1 MKNFGHHT
9 SLLVMAIFLACT
21 AFSQEKWTL
30 EKCISHAREHNLQV
44 RRQAIAVEQ
53 AGNNLTSARLEYLPT
68 MNASMN
74 HNMSWGRSVNL
85 NDLEII
91 ENKLSQSTSLNF
103 SASVPLFEGMRKQN
117 NIKSSKV
124 QLELAGSNVEKLKD
138 EISIQIVQAFLQV
151 MLCREMEK
159 SALESCNSVEAQ
171 VERTRALVDAG
182 SQPYS
187 SLLEVQ
193 AQLASEKVQVV
204 AARNN
209 LRTNM
214 INLAQLLDI
223 DNIESFD
230 IEAPEAGGTIPD
242 PENYDE
248 EEIFAGALGL
258 PAIRSAELALENS
271 ELQYR
276 IQKGAALPTISFS
289 AGYGT
294 YYSDNQ
300 PTPFFTQFDNNR
312 NPSMGFGLS
321 IPIFNSWKNNAAIR
335 NARLNVKSSEIDLR
349 IQRQNLRKEIQQACN
364 EALSGYE
371 KMNAARENLISA
383 RESAG
388 YTKEKFNLGILNGT
402 DYTVAMANLYK
413 AESEYLQNKYQY
425 IFQLKIL
432 DYYRNIPLTL

>member
-1 MKNFGHHT
+1 MKTLGYHT
-9 SLLVMAIFLACT
+9 SLLVLAMLLACT

-30 EKCISHAREHNLQV
+30 ERCISHARENNLQV
-44 RRQAIAVEQ
+44 KRQAIAVEQ
-53 AGNNLTSARLEYLPT
+53 AGNSLTAAKMEYIPSV
-68 MNASMN
+68 NASMN

-91 ENKLSQSTSLNF
+91 ENKLSQSTSMNF
-103 SASVPLFEGMRKQN
+103 SASLPLFEGMRKQN

-124 QLELAGSNVEKLKD
+124 QLELAGTNMEKLKD
-138 EISIQIVQAFLQV
+138 EIAIQIAQAFLQV
-151 MLCREMEK
+151 MLAKEMES
-159 SALESCNSVEAQ
+159 SAIESCRSVEAQ
-171 VERTRALVDAG
+171 VERTKALVDAG
-182 SQPYS
+182 SQAYS

-193 AQLASEKVQVV
+193 AQLANEKVQVV
-204 AARNN
+204 SASNN
-209 LRTNM
+209 LRSSLLD
-214 INLAQLLDI
+214 LAQMLDL
-223 DNIESFD
+223 DDVSNFD
-230 IEAPEAGGTIPD
+230 IEAPGTRDLVPQ
-242 PENYDE
+242 PEELDA
-248 EEIFAGALGL
+248 EEIFRGALGL
-258 PAIRSAELALENS
+258 PAVRSAELALENS

-300 PTPFFTQFDNNR
+300 KTPFFTQFDNNR

-321 IPIFNSWKNNAAIR
+321 IPIFNSWKNNTAIR
-335 NARLNVKSSEIDLR
+335 NARLNVKSSEIELR

-364 EALSGYE
+364 EALSSYE
-371 KMNAARENLISA
+371 KMCGAKENLLSA
-383 RESAG
+383 KESFS
-388 YTKEKFNLGILNGT
+388 YTKEKFDLGVLNGT
-402 DYTVAMANLYK
+402 DYKVAMANLYK

>member
-1 MKNFGHHT
+1 MKTFGYHT
-9 SLLVMAIFLACT
+9 SLLVLAMLLACT

-30 EKCISHAREHNLQV
+30 ERCISHARENNLQV
-44 RRQAIAVEQ
+44 KRQAIAVEQ
-53 AGNNLTSARLEYLPT
+53 AGNSLTAAKMEYIPSV
-68 MNASMN
+68 NASMN

-91 ENKLSQSTSLNF
+91 ENKLSQSTSMNF
-103 SASVPLFEGMRKQN
+103 SASLPIFEGMRKQN

-124 QLELAGSNVEKLKD
+124 QLELAGTNMEKLKD
-138 EISIQIVQAFLQV
+138 EIAIQIAQAFLQV
-151 MLCREMEK
+151 MLAKEMES
-159 SALESCNSVEAQ
+159 SAIESCLSVEAQ
-171 VERTRALVDAG
+171 VERTKALVDAG
-182 SQPYS
+182 SQAYS

-193 AQLASEKVQVV
+193 AQLANEKVQVV
-204 AARNN
+204 AASNN
-209 LRTNM
+209 LRSSLLD
-214 INLAQLLDI
+214 LAQMLDL
-223 DNIESFD
+223 DDVSNFD
-230 IEAPEAGGTIPD
+230 IEAPGTRDLAPQ
-242 PENYDE
+242 PEELDV
-248 EEIFAGALGL
+248 EEIFRGALGL
-258 PAIRSAELALENS
+258 PAVRSAELALENS

-300 PTPFFTQFDNNR
+300 KTPFFTQFDNNR

-321 IPIFNSWKNNAAIR
+321 IPIFNSWKNNTAIR
-335 NARLNVKSSEIDLR
+335 NARLNVKSSEIELR

-364 EALSGYE
+364 EALSSYE
-371 KMNAARENLISA
+371 KMSAAKENLLSA
-383 RESAG
+383 KESFS
-388 YTKEKFNLGILNGT
+388 YTKEKFDLGVLNGT
-402 DYTVAMANLYK
+402 DYKVAMANLYK